1 MKPILLITLLCL
13 CSVLGLNAQKI
24 IGDCTLEYRI
34 SGNNI
39 ANAKNF
45 FGKKIVYLKGKQIRV
60 DMISTSFT
68 QTFIYNYNT
77 GFGAI
82 LKEIGAEKY
91 LQEVDE
97 AGLQKQNAQFKNLQ
111 LQPASETKKILG
123 YNCKKI
129 IATMSDESEFVLYYT
144 PDLKPLATENPFQFK
159 NVPGLVLEYES
170 GKGESLIK
178 YSATSISFSPVP
190 AIKFTIPSS
199 GYRKLEN

>member
-1 MKPILLITLLCL
+1 MKPTLLIFLLLPCTF
-13 CSVLGLNAQKI
+13 LNVAAQKI

-39 ANAKNF
+39 ATAKNF

-77 GFGAI
+77 GSGAI
-82 LKEIGAEKY
+82 LKEIGSEKY

-97 AGLQKQNAQFKNLQ
+97 AALQKQNAQYKNLK
-111 LQPASETKKILG
+111 LETVIETKKILG
-123 YNCKKI
+123 YTCNKM
-129 IATMSDESEFVLYYT
+129 IATLSDESEFVLYYT
-144 PDLKPLATENPFQFK
+144 PDLQPVATENPFQFR

-170 GKGESLIK
+170 GKGQSLIK
-178 YSATSISFSPVP
+178 YSATSINFNPVP
-190 AIKFTIPSS
+190 ALKFTIPSS